1 MRIDN
6 GGKPRHGC
14 FMSNSQSLSAPR
26 SVVQS
31 VDRALSIL
39 EILEREGWVGVTTV
53 ARELDVHKST
63 AFRLLATLEQRG
75 IVEQHV
81 ETQKYRLGF
90 TLVRLAGAVRAGLD
104 LTRSARPICEWLS
117 EQTGETVNIAVLEGG
132 EVVNIDQVNL
142 SSSVVSVDWL
152 GRRTGLHVTSTG
164 KVFLAFMPERLR
176 NDVLRL
182 GLARVTPNSI
192 TDERELR
199 EQLVLIRRR
208 GWSATEQELELGLNA
223 VAAPIKGA
231 DGSVLAT
238 VCVSGPMFR
247 LTSER
252 LTEVGPLTADAGRQ
266 ISRRLG
272 FMARPDEQVEQT
284 G

>member
-1 MRIDN
+1 
-6 GGKPRHGC
+6 
-14 FMSNSQSLSAPR
+14 MSNNARGPR
-26 SVVQS
+26 TTVQS
-31 VDRALSIL
+31 VDRALAIL

-53 ARELDVHKST
+53 AGELAIHKST

-75 IVEQHV
+75 LVEQHV

-104 LTRSARPICEWLS
+104 LTRSARPVCEWLS
-117 EQTGETVNIAVLEGG
+117 EHTGETVNLAVLEGG

-142 SSSVVSVDWL
+142 STSVVSVDWL

-164 KVFLAFMPERLR
+164 KIFLAFMPERVRDEHLR
-176 NDVLRL
+176 DGLTRSTPHTITDQRVLRRQ
-182 GLARVTPNSI
+182 LA
-192 TDERELR
+192 E
-199 EQLVLIRRR
+199 IRRR
-208 GWSATEQELELGLNA
+208 GWGATEQELELGLNA
-223 VAAPIKGA
+223 VAAPIHGA

-238 VCVSGPMFR
+238 VCVSGPVFR
-247 LTSER
+247 LTAER
-252 LTEVGPLTADAGRQ
+252 LPDVGRLALEAGQQ

-272 FMARPDEQVEQT
+272 FPTSDDALLEA

>member
-1 MRIDN
+1 MGN
-6 GGKPRHGC
+6 KEALVA
-14 FMSNSQSLSAPR
+14 SR

-39 EILEREGWVGVTTV
+39 EILEREGWVGVTTI
-53 ARELDVHKST
+53 ARELDIHKST
-63 AFRLLATLEQRG
+63 SFRLLATLEQRG

-90 TLVRLAGAVRAGLD
+90 ALVRLAGAVRAGLD
-104 LTRSARPICEWLS
+104 LTRSARPVCEWLS
-117 EQTGETVNIAVLEGG
+117 EQTDETVNIAVLEGG

-152 GRRTGLHVTSTG
+152 GRRTDLHVTSTG

-176 NDVLRL
+176 DEVLRL
-182 GLARVTPNSI
+182 GLARVTPHTV

-199 EQLVLIRRR
+199 EQLALIRRR
-208 GWSATEQELELGLNA
+208 GWSSTEQELELGLNA

-247 LTSER
+247 MTSER
-252 LTEVGPLTADAGRQ
+252 LAEIGPLTADAGQR

-272 FMARPDEQVEQT
+272 FRVQPDQRVEQR

>member
-1 MRIDN
+1 
-6 GGKPRHGC
+6 
-14 FMSNSQSLSAPR
+14 MSNELLPGVR

-31 VDRALSIL
+31 VDRALAIL
-39 EILEREGWVGVTTV
+39 EILEREGWVGVTTLS
-53 ARELDVHKST
+53 RELDIHKST
-63 AFRLLATLEQRG
+63 AFRLLATLERRG
-75 IVEQHV
+75 MVEQHV

-90 TLVRLAGAVRAGLD
+90 ALVRLAGAVRAGLD
-104 LTRSARPICEWLS
+104 LTRSARPVCEWLS

-152 GRRTGLHVTSTG
+152 GRRTDLHVTSTG

-176 NDVLRL
+176 KEILRD
-182 GLARVTPNSI
+182 GLARVTAN
-192 TDERELR
+192 TVVDERELQD
-199 EQLVLIRRR
+199 QLAGIRQR

-223 VAAPIKGA
+223 VAAPIQGA

-238 VCVSGPMFR
+238 VCVSGPVFR

-252 LTEVGPLTADAGRQ
+252 LAEVGPLTADAGRQ

-272 FMARPDEQVEQT
+272 FLMQSDERMRPA